1 VLILSLKNQKEF
13 DLVNK
18 LGKKFYSPYFITVI
32 AKDFTKLLAKLNAG
46 NNAADKTTNQTKLC
60 KKSGEVLL
68 LFGIKA
74 GRKLGNAVI
83 RNKIK
88 RRIRHLIRLLSKETQ
103 IKPNIW
109 AMIIIPKKGFDQIDF
124 ATLLSEL
131 YRIFSKA

>member
-1 VLILSLKNQKEF
+1 MLILSLKNQKEF

-18 LGKKFYSPYFITVI
+18 LGKKFHSPYFITVI
-32 AKDFTKLLAKLNAG
+32 AKDFTKLH
-46 NNAADKTTNQTKLC
+46 QIQLC
-60 KKSGEVLL
+60 KKSREILDDSSNII

-88 RRIRHLIRLLSKETQ
+88 RRIRHLVRLVSKESQ
-103 IKPNIW
+103 LKSNSW
-109 AMIIIPKKGFDQIDF
+109 AVIVIPKKGFEQIEF

-131 YRIFSKA
+131 YRIFLKT

>member
-1 VLILSLKNQKEF
+1 MLILSLKNQKEF

-18 LGKKFYSPYFITVI
+18 LGKKFHSPYFITVI
-32 AKDFTKLLAKLNAG
+32 AKDFTKLH
-46 NNAADKTTNQTKLC
+46 QIQLC
-60 KKSGEVLL
+60 KKSREILDDSSNII

-88 RRIRHLIRLLSKETQ
+88 RRIRHLVRLVSKESQ
-103 IKPNIW
+103 LKSNSW
-109 AMIIIPKKGFDQIDF
+109 AVIVIPKKGFEQIEF

-131 YRIFSKA
+131 YRIFSKT

>member
-1 VLILSLKNQKEF
+1 MLILSLKNQKEF

-18 LGKKFYSPYFITVI
+18 LGKKFHSPYFITVI
-32 AKDFTKLLAKLNAG
+32 AKDFTKLLTKLNAG
-46 NNAADKTTNQTKLC
+46 NNAAGKTTNQTRLC

-103 IKPNIW
+103 IKPNSW
-109 AMIIIPKKGFDQIDF
+109 AIIIIPKKGFDQIDF

>member
-18 LGKKFYSPYFITVI
+18 LGKKFHSPYFITVI
-32 AKDFTKLLAKLNAG
+32 AKDFTKLH
-46 NNAADKTTNQTKLC
+46 QIQLC
-60 KKSGEVLL
+60 KKSREILDDSSNII

-88 RRIRHLIRLLSKETQ
+88 RRIRHLVRLVSKESQ
-103 IKPNIW
+103 LKSNSW
-109 AMIIIPKKGFDQIDF
+109 AVIVIPKKGFEQIEF

-131 YRIFSKA
+131 YRIFLKT